1 VKRITGVKGGGLDL
15 KHLQVLFQAL
25 FSTLA
30 SCRNSSPETRA
41 IFDTAASARLSHSSP
56 VLKGLKLVSMD
67 DRSQVEALNRS
78 QMVVTFS
85 VDASVLSANSLF
97 LNAFGVSLEEVN
109 RMFAQDADSDA
120 YRQLWEGL
128 RSGMSQVRGNDV
140 FGPQKSVISI

>member
-1 VKRITGVKGGGLDL
+1 
-15 KHLQVLFQAL
+15 
-25 FSTLA
+25 
-30 SCRNSSPETRA
+30 
-41 IFDTAASARLSHSSP
+41 
-56 VLKGLKLVSMD
+56 MD
-67 DRSQVEALNRS
+67 DRSQVEAINRS

-128 RSGMSQVRGNDV
+128 RSGMSQVRTKKV
-140 FGPQKSVISI
+140 CGPQSLSF